1 MPPRIRMIFA
11 TMLLALLLIPGVALY
26 SELSRRAD
34 IWWTPRTMLVPLAES
49 GDRVEVNV
57 RSKSLGSLLEA
68 GQLRI
73 ADDVS
78 GNVLSTGDV
87 GFRFNNWQRVRTQ
100 RLPVLLVYAAMIGAV
115 AVLFL
120 LFVTNR
126 LAYRGERV

>member
-1 MPPRIRMIFA
+1 MIFA
-11 TMLLALLLIPGVALY
+11 TMMLALLLIPGVALY
-26 SELSRRAD
+26 SELSRRSD

-49 GDRVEVNV
+49 GDRVEVYV
-57 RSKSLGSLLEA
+57 RGKSLGSLLEA

-78 GNVLSTGDV
+78 GNVLSTSDV